1 MKNDTS
7 KILGAILSVGI
18 SLVIA
23 YAGLMIAKNLS
34 YRWWYE
40 DMVKQTIREV
50 VSAQAIK
57 R

>member
-1 MKNDTS
+1 MIAKV
-7 KILGAILSVGI
+7 LGFICAAALTLTIV
-18 SLVIA
+18 
-23 YAGLMIAKNLS
+23 YFGLMVCKNLS

-50 VSAQAIK
+50 VIPQAIK